1 MSSHYEH
8 TQTGGMWLIGG
19 GSVVLLFLGNE
30 ARTLRPR
37 ESLFLLGIVLL
48 VLLAFSAL
56 TVSVDH
62 SQITVRFG
70 ISPLRG
76 WFRKRI
82 SLNTVKDCGVVRNS
96 WLHGVGIRHIGHGWL
111 YNVAGLDAV
120 ELHLTNGRRIRIGTD
135 EPDALAA
142 AIAQARDWD
151 AAHPREP

>member
-1 MSSHYEH
+1 MSPHYEH

-19 GSVVLLFLGNE
+19 GSVALLFL
-30 ARTLRPR
+30 AR
-37 ESLFLLGIVLL
+37 ESLFALGIVLL

-56 TVSVDH
+56 AVSVDH

-82 SLNTVKDCGVVRNS
+82 SLDTVKDCGVVRNS
-96 WLHGVGIRHIGHGWL
+96 WLHGVGIRHIGNGWL

-142 AIAQARDWD
+142 AIAQAREWD